1 MAKEINIITETT
13 AEQYFVEVLTPQ
25 IDKIGQDY
33 ASIQQEVNS
42 ALERP
47 VTLGKEAISSFI
59 AEIKKPMEKMI
70 SSTKCE
76 LPDTE
81 SLEIRISD
89 AVKEAAK
96 AGIAETTLN
105 IEVHHSVQLEEATK
119 ERMDLNERRLE
130 SISKAID
137 IKPLTFW
144 ERLMLKVE
152 TGVIAAVVL
161 TAAIW
166 IPIQLNSPEHWGM
179 RYHKVCNDPIQ
190 NDEGLLS
197 RRDVAFADVFNMF
210 GKNKESK
217 QMMKAYIRENEQ
229 RLLRLRRG
237 DRLSQMTGDEKEK

>member
-1 MAKEINIITETT
+1 
-13 AEQYFVEVLTPQ
+13 
-25 IDKIGQDY
+25 
-33 ASIQQEVNS
+33 
-42 ALERP
+42 
-47 VTLGKEAISSFI
+47 
-59 AEIKKPMEKMI
+59 
-70 SSTKCE
+70 
-76 LPDTE
+76 
-81 SLEIRISD
+81 
-89 AVKEAAK
+89 
-96 AGIAETTLN
+96 
-105 IEVHHSVQLEEATK
+105 
-119 ERMDLNERRLE
+119 
-130 SISKAID
+130 
-137 IKPLTFW
+137 
-144 ERLMLKVE
+144 MLKVE